1 MSDAEG
7 YCRGWPPGNAAGA
20 AGQDCDTVLRQQ
32 NQNLGEVH
40 VAMITVRRLQLAL
53 RFTVSCCALQVA
65 APAFAHHSQAAF
77 DASREITIEGTVS
90 RLDWKNP
97 HIYLIVETADEKG
110 GKRLQQIEGLA
121 VTQALVDGLDR
132 KALKPGT
139 HVLVRANP
147 NRHGADRTVRGLD
160 VVTTADGKVHPMYR
174 RNGAALQLKPA
185 TSIAGKWAPS
195 LAEAG
200 RVFGIVRSEWQLT
213 PAARAGQLP
222 GACDIEPIPF
232 LATINEFRTIE
243 ISATSVKF
251 RFDNSGDRA
260 VRVVHLNQQQ
270 HPANIAPSL
279 FGHSI
284 GHWEGETLVIDT
296 VGYKPHVSGLF
307 SGIPAGTGKHTVE
320 RVTLASDRLHLRYQ
334 LTMEDPQYLA
344 APATLDMLWDH
355 RPDLDFAKVPCDR
368 KVSDRYLAD

>member
-1 MSDAEG
+1 MNTA
-7 YCRGWPPGNAAGA
+7 RP
-20 AGQDCDTVLRQQ
+20 LHR
-32 NQNLGEVH
+32 
-40 VAMITVRRLQLAL
+40 AL
-53 RFTVSCCALQVA
+53 RFAVPLCALHAA

-77 DASREITIEGTVS
+77 DPSREITIEGTVK

-110 GKRLQQIEGLA
+110 GRRLQQVEGLA

-132 KALKPGT
+132 KALPAGT

-185 TSIAGKWAPS
+185 TGIAGRWAPS

-200 RVFGIVRSEWQLT
+200 KVFGVVRGEWQLT
-213 PAARAGQLP
+213 PAARAGHLP

-232 LATINEFRTIE
+232 LAAINELRTIE
-243 ISATSVKF
+243 VSATRVKF

-260 VRVVHLNQQQ
+260 VREVHLDQKQ
-270 HPANIAPSL
+270 HPANLRPSL

-284 GHWEGETLVIDT
+284 GHWDGDTLVIDT
-296 VGYKPHVSGLF
+296 VGYQPHGSGLF
-307 SGIPAGTGKHTVE
+307 SGIPAGAGKHTVE
-320 RVTLASDRLHLRYQ
+320 RLTLAPDRLHLRYQ

-355 RPDLDFAKVPCDR
+355 RPDLDFARVPCD
-368 KVSDRYLAD
+368 KEVSDRYLAD

>member
-1 MSDAEG
+1 M
-7 YCRGWPPGNAAGA
+7 N
-20 AGQDCDTVLRQQ
+20 
-32 NQNLGEVH
+32 
-40 VAMITVRRLQLAL
+40 TVRRHQAL
-53 RFTVSCCALQVA
+53 RFTLSLCTLQAA
-65 APAFAHHSQAAF
+65 APAFSHHSQAAF
-77 DASREITIEGTVS
+77 DSSREITIEGTVS

-97 HIYLIVETADEKG
+97 HIYLIVATTDGKG
-110 GKRLQQIEGLA
+110 GKRLQQVEGLA

-132 KALKPGT
+132 KALQPGT

-174 RNGAALQLKPA
+174 RNGAAPQLQPA
-185 TSIAGKWAPS
+185 SSIAGKWAPS

-200 RVFGIVRSEWQLT
+200 KVFGVVRSEWKLT
-213 PAARAGQLP
+213 PAARAGQLA

-232 LATINEFRTIE
+232 VATINEFRTIE
-243 ISATSVKF
+243 VGASSVKF

-260 VRVVHLNQQQ
+260 VREVRLDQKQ
-270 HPANIAPSL
+270 HPANLKPSL

-307 SGIPAGTGKHTVE
+307 SGIPSSAGKHTVE
-320 RVTLASDRLHLRYQ
+320 RLTLAPDRLHLRYQ
-334 LTMEDPQYLA
+334 ITMEDPQYLT

-355 RPDLDFAKVPCDR
+355 RPDLDFAKVPCD
-368 KVSDRYLAD
+368 KAVSDRYLAD